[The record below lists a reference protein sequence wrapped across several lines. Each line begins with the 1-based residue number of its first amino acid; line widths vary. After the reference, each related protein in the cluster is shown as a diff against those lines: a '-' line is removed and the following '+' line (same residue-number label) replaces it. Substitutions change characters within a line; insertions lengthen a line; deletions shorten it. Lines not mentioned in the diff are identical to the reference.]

1 MTLQYSSANK
11 QECKMVKFIV
21 GVVVGA
27 VLATVGFTG
36 VTKTLHK
43 GAVVMDEGMAK
54 VKKEVDAASK

>member
-1 MTLQYSSANK
+1 
-11 QECKMVKFIV
+11 MVKFIV